1 MFLYAR
7 AVLLLAVSK
16 EFYGNRSFTR
26 TGRAAMLM
34 INECA
39 VSCQACVSV
48 SMRLVA
54 VETCAGAT
62 WISLI
67 LFLANWKFNKVTTA
81 VPEHQDRDGRLIR
94 CPVFFAIIA
103 ELHCGSCIVPN
114 APVLAFHTFSS
125 IFNI

>member
-1 MFLYAR
+1 M
-7 AVLLLAVSK
+7 
-16 EFYGNRSFTR
+16 
-26 TGRAAMLM
+26 
-34 INECA
+34 
-39 VSCQACVSV
+39 SV
-48 SMRLVA
+48 STRLVA
-54 VETCAGAT
+54 VETCADAT

-81 VPEHQDRDGRLIR
+81 VPEHRGRDGRLLR

-103 ELHCGSCIVPN
+103 ELHCGLCIVPN